1 MSAWGFNH
9 KYGRW
14 YYKDHYVEMGDLLP
28 LPEELE
34 PKEPLAG
41 KELMIQ
47 VSLTPEY
54 ENGKIRISV
63 KSNIPE
69 STPLIFTLK
78 GKKYRAQSKSV
89 VHDGTII
96 SEWFSDHD
104 NPIKEGFYTIEVTCP
119 IYNVLPDKV
128 KRIFG
133 ERSRNICGS
142 CVKFDPIGGNTIHF
156 SYGLIIR
163 NKDIRTIDMQQEYAS
178 I

>member
-1 MSAWGFNH
+1 
-9 KYGRW
+9 
-14 YYKDHYVEMGDLLP
+14 MGDLLP

-47 VSLTPEY
+47 VSLVPKY
-54 ENGKIRISV
+54 EHGKIRILIE
-63 KSNIPE
+63 SNIPE
-69 STPLIFTLK
+69 STPMIFTLK
-78 GKKYRAQSKSV
+78 GKRYRAQSKSV

-96 SEWFSDHD
+96 SEWFSDKE
-104 NPIKEGFYTIEVTCP
+104 NPIKEGFYIIEVTCP
-119 IYNVLPDKV
+119 INDVLPDKV
-128 KRIFG
+128 KHIFG

-142 CVKFDPIGGNTIHF
+142 CVKFDPIGGNIIYF